1 MLEPID
7 GRPLTEAVPGQ
18 FVVLR
23 LRPSPNAPA
32 LFRSYSL
39 SSKPSSERYRLSIK
53 REAHGVAGA
62 YIDEKLQ
69 VGDILDVSA
78 ARGGFT
84 LRAGEAPVVLLS
96 AGIGATPV
104 LAMLHALA
112 AEGSLVAPW
121 SPQRP

>member
-1 MLEPID
+1 
-7 GRPLTEAVPGQ
+7 
-18 FVVLR
+18 
-23 LRPSPNAPA
+23 
-32 LFRSYSL
+32 
-39 SSKPSSERYRLSIK
+39 
-53 REAHGVAGA
+53 VAGA

>member
-1 MLEPID
+1 VNQEI
-7 GRPLTEAVPGQ
+7 RFLTKGKC
-18 FVVLR
+18 
-23 LRPSPNAPA
+23 S
-32 LFRSYSL
+32 
-39 SSKPSSERYRLSIK
+39 SSERYRLSIK

-96 AGIGATPV
+96 AGIGATPGAGDAPRV
-104 LAMLHALA
+104 GRRGV